1 MQASEKMG
9 TLLIPDISGFTQFV
23 SEVELSHS
31 QHIIAEL
38 LEVII
43 DANALGFKVN
53 EIEGD
58 AVLFYR
64 MGPPP
69 TLREL
74 TEQAAS
80 FYLKFHQYL
89 QQIKRDTLCKCGA
102 CQNVGALTL
111 KVIAH
116 HGKISLMKIKDR
128 VKLIGRDVIIAHRLL
143 KNNVPGSEYLLIS
156 QALLKA
162 AEENLPAP
170 TLMQEYRET
179 YGHLGE
185 LKIYVHNLSPLRS
198 QVPPPPAPHYCIQF
212 PNPIVVTKKISAP
225 MEIVH
230 ALLFDFEKMPAW
242 NPGLVKVEYDRNA
255 PLRLGLSHTCLFDA
269 ASAEITLDRV
279 VEKQNE
285 VIVTNRLRIMAPIL
299 QSSGIYHLKRENQGT
314 NLHFIFSYKP
324 YPVIGRLLDKMV
336 RPRLARMF
344 EKTCDGLQ
352 RVAEEMSQAGERK
365 DASV

>member
-1 MQASEKMG
+1 MKTSKKMG

-43 DANALGFKVN
+43 DANDLDFEVN

-69 TLREL
+69 ALREL

-111 KVIAH
+111 KIIAH
-116 HGKISLMKIKDR
+116 FGEISLIKIKDR
-128 VKLIGRDVIIAHRLL
+128 VKLIGKDVIIAHRLM
-143 KNNVPGSEYLLIS
+143 KNHVPGSEYLLVS
-156 QALLKA
+156 QALLKVSG
-162 AEENLPAP
+162 ESVP
-170 TLMQEYRET
+170 TSMPMQEYREE

-185 LKIYVHNLSPLRS
+185 LIIYAHTLSHLRS
-198 QVPPPPAPHYCIQF
+198 RVPPPPEPHYCIQF
-212 PNPIVVTKKISAP
+212 PNPIGISKQIQAP
-225 MEIVH
+225 LESVH
-230 ALLFDFEKMPAW
+230 ALLFDFEKMPRW
-242 NPGLVKVEYDRNA
+242 NSGLVKIEYDA
-255 PLRLGLSHTCLFDA
+255 PAPARIGFSHTCFFDA
-269 ASAEITLDRV
+269 STAEITLDRV
-279 VEKQNE
+279 IEKKNE
-285 VIVTNRLRIMAPIL
+285 VIVINRMKVAAPIL
-299 QSSGIYHLKRENQGT
+299 QSSAIYHLKRESEGT
-314 NLHFIFSYKP
+314 SLHFIFSYKP
-324 YPVIGRLLDKMV
+324 YPLIGFLLDKMV

-344 EKTCDGLQ
+344 EEVCEGLKK
-352 RVAEEMSQAGERK
+352 VAEEVGAEAVINK
-365 DASV
+365 

>member
-1 MQASEKMG
+1 MKTSEKMG

-43 DANALGFKVN
+43 DANDLDFEVN

-69 TLREL
+69 TMREL

-80 FYLKFHQYL
+80 FYLKFHQHL

-116 HGKISLMKIKDR
+116 YGEMFLTQIKDR
-128 VKLIGRDVIIAHRLL
+128 VKLIGKDVIVAHRLL
-143 KNNVPGSEYLLIS
+143 KNSVLGSEYLLIS

-162 AEENLPAP
+162 ADGNLPAHAP
-170 TLMQEYRET
+170 MQEYREE
-179 YGHLGE
+179 YGPLGE
-185 LKIYVHNLSPLRS
+185 LVVYVHNLSHLRS
-198 QVPPPPAPHYCIQF
+198 QIPSSPEPHFCIQY
-212 PNPIVVTKKISAP
+212 PNPIVITKKISAP

-230 ALLFDFEKMPAW
+230 ALLFDFEKMPEW
-242 NPGLVKVEYDRNA
+242 NPGLVKVEYDPNE
-255 PLRLGLSHTCLFDA
+255 PLRLGLSHTCFFDA
-269 ASAEITLDRV
+269 STAEITLDRV
-279 VEKQNE
+279 VEKKDE
-285 VIVTNRLRIMAPIL
+285 VIVVNRMKIMAPIL
-299 QSSGIYHLKRENQGT
+299 QSSAIYHLKRESEGT
-314 NLHFIFSYKP
+314 SLHFNFSYKP
-324 YPVIGRLLDKMV
+324 CPVIGRLLDKMV

-344 EKTCDGLQ
+344 EETCEGLK
-352 RVAEEMSQAGERK
+352 RVAEEMQSVSKRERL
-365 DASV
+365 SV